1 MSNERQETIEDIV
14 ADIRAQNQGLPEDG
28 YALSPLAGDLLSIA
42 DRIEAAHK
50 REQEAGSEAAKICGE
65 IGEMVGGEAACR
77 QPVTDCHGL
86 NTAAMREALEVV
98 KRLFDGLLMWQT
110 DIRKAHE
117 AVDAALAKPPRNCDR
132 FGGDL
137 KMLQTAWFDWT
148 GSPSGQNPDGTVK
161 LTFAE
166 WLLEIAEVHHA

>member
-1 MSNERQETIEDIV
+1 MSNLKNETI
-14 ADIRAQNQGLPEDG
+14 ADIMA
-28 YALSPLAGDLLSIA
+28 
-42 DRIEAAHK
+42 
-50 REQEAGSEAAKICGE
+50 E
-65 IGEMVGGEAACR
+65 IVGRDAACR

-86 NTAAMREALEVV
+86 NTAAMREALVMV
-98 KRLFDGLLMWQT
+98 KRLFDGRLMWQQ

-117 AVDAALAKPPRNCDR
+117 AVDAALAKPPMNCGR

-137 KMLQTAWFDWT
+137 KMLHTAWFDWT